1 MFVVEFKR
9 VRDTG
14 MTFGAMKTGLNS
26 EQIKCLLWGGK
37 GEALQIRGSKHL
49 SGLRLR
55 NNSAMCCSWQLKKLP
70 SRWLVAGIPGKF
82 SFSCACRGESCRVCS
97 PRLLGNVGILHTPKC
112 AERGGRVS
120 RW

>member
-37 GEALQIRGSKHL
+37 VKHCK
-49 SGLRLR
+49 SGGA
-55 NNSAMCCSWQLKKLP
+55 NIYQGCD
-70 SRWLVAGIPGKF
+70 
-82 SFSCACRGESCRVCS
+82 
-97 PRLLGNVGILHTPKC
+97 
-112 AERGGRVS
+112 
-120 RW
+120 